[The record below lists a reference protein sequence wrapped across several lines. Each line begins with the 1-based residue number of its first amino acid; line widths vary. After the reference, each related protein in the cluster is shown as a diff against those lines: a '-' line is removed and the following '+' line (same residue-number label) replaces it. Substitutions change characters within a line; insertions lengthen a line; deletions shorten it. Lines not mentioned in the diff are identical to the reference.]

1 MPLEQREWESEIRG
15 TPGSKVPTCKFFY
28 NELNFLKGIVTNRV
42 ATTNPATSESDINVT
57 TPPGSQ
63 TFSTQQQMSPSCQP
77 VISQSSKELL
87 HSTAHNNEL
96 AI

>member
-1 MPLEQREWESEIRG
+1 M
-15 TPGSKVPTCKFFY
+15 
-28 NELNFLKGIVTNRV
+28 
-42 ATTNPATSESDINVT
+42 SESDINVT